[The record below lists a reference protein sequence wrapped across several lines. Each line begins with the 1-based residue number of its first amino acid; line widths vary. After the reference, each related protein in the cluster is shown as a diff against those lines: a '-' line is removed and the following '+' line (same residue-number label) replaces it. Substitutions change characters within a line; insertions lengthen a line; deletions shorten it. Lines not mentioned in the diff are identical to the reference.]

1 MSVLSHILCN
11 CIHDCTASMT
21 QEEKGK
27 QHNTM
32 AKEEKQGLP

>member
-1 MSVLSHILCN
+1 
-11 CIHDCTASMT
+11 MT